1 MSLILNISK
10 IPFQDQHDV
19 EKLAAENVKKSSGKE
34 KQHGEEEKTEMDG
47 GDEDMIVV
55 DGEKI
60 DTQTVERGVESSFHS
75 QMDKQLGDGRCG
87 Y

>member
-1 MSLILNISK
+1 MSLIQNISK

-19 EKLAAENVKKSSGKE
+19 EKLAAENVKKSSSKE

-55 DGEKI
+55 DREKI
-60 DTQTVERGVESSFHS
+60 NTQTVQRGVELLFHS